1 MTLEIVI
8 SYSIKILILL
18 WITLFLSEIALK
30 TNTYL
35 GWAISYFFASL
46 KNSEVHNACL
56 PGVHVKLIMKVWLL
70 NGHPAAFHILLI
82 HNGINTVY
90 GQDTQSGALDK
101 VPRENR
107 APNV

>member
-1 MTLEIVI
+1 MEKKNIISPEIM
-8 SYSIKILILL
+8 
-18 WITLFLSEIALK
+18 F
-30 TNTYL
+30 NTIYIYIYIFL
-35 GWAISYFFASL
+35 GWAIYFFSPSL
-46 KNSEVHNACL
+46 KNIKVRNAWL

-70 NGHPAAFHILLI
+70 NGHTAAFHILLI

-101 VPRENR
+101 VPSENR

>member
-1 MTLEIVI
+1 MEKKNIISPEIMFNTI
-8 SYSIKILILL
+8 YI
-18 WITLFLSEIALK
+18 FRLSHI
-30 TNTYL
+30 
-35 GWAISYFFASL
+35 FFPPSL
-46 KNSEVHNACL
+46 KNIKVRNAWL

-70 NGHPAAFHILLI
+70 NGHTAAFHILLI

-101 VPRENR
+101 VPSENR